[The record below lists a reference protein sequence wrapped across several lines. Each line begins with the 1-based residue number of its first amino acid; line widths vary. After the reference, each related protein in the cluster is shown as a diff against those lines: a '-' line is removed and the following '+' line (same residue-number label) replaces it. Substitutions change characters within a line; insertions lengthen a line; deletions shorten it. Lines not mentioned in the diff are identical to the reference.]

1 MLAISVMSLFG
12 TISRLYVPSRVAE
25 TLTRYWL
32 PEPVR
37 AVTGLSA
44 PPWSIVSVQLSRV
57 PVSPPALSLTRKIQS
72 PAIPVPSKSG
82 VVCLVYVVCGTAGA
96 AVQRLGRAVG
106 GGEIHHEIADVR
118 VRDVHGDGD

>member
-1 MLAISVMSLFG
+1 MLESGLSAASAMPLSCVM
-12 TISRLYVPSRVAE
+12 SRLYVPSCAAE
-25 TLTRYWL
+25 TFTRYWL

-82 VVCLVYVVCGTAGA
+82 VYVWSMSFAEPPA
-96 AVQRLGRAVG
+96 RLCSV
-106 GGEIHHEIADVR
+106 
-118 VRDVHGDGD
+118 